1 MKTHRISTRSGAPRP
16 NSNPMSFHKVSQWLS
31 RSSQFQSRSLGDDVL
46 TYWDSFGV
54 GANGNGD
61 VCHNLHAVAPAARPA
76 SKFKPVLTAS
86 SGLAATC
93 LAPLCCGGGCQCR
106 GRGCS
111 TLFHFCMEGAMRCDQ
126 LSNVLR
132 ENLRR
137 LAVHVHQ
144 PAVCQGLVEQLG
156 MGKVSNEDDPV
167 PRSLVSGRVVE

>member
-106 GRGCS
+106 GRGRS
-111 TLFHFCMEGAMRCDQ
+111 TLFHLCMPYRITC
-126 LSNVLR
+126 V
-132 ENLRR
+132 
-137 LAVHVHQ
+137 VTK
-144 PAVCQGLVEQLG
+144 LVTG
-156 MGKVSNEDDPV
+156 HTASNEQV
-167 PRSLVSGRVVE
+167 MEQVMHYLLFGGKSK